1 MTLNQKEFNQY
12 IKALRKINDKA
23 VSDFRNYVIS
33 HGGYAN
39 IDRQILID
47 YAYGIAT
54 KYGEASAAV
63 SAEMYD
69 AMAAIQRAVVP
80 AAIPAETATYSDVA
94 KTVNGIIKN
103 TANED
108 ILAEGI
114 GRLVKMAGT
123 DTTLQNA
130 YRDRQTRRS
139 YKQRHNGAEVAW
151 IPSGDTC
158 PYCIMLASAGWRK
171 QTNGGA
177 DMHTEHVHANC
188 DCTYMVRFS
197 PDFEVAGYDPEEY
210 KEMYDSADPGG
221 SREDKL
227 NAMRREAYAE
237 NKEEINEQ
245 KRSAYAKRQE
255 RESSEAEE
263 INVD

>member
-1 MTLNQKEFNQY
+1 MTLNQSEFKKY
-12 IKALRKINDKA
+12 IAALRKINDKA
-23 VSDFRNYVIS
+23 VNEFRSWVGRN
-33 HGGYAN
+33 GGYAH

-54 KYGEASAAV
+54 KYGEGTAAL

-69 AMAAIQRAVVP
+69 AMAAMQGAVVP
-80 AAIPAETATYSDVA
+80 AAVPAETAAYSDVA

-103 TANED
+103 TGNED

-130 YRDRQTRRS
+130 FRDRSSRRS
-139 YKQRHNGAEVAW
+139 HKQRHNGAEVAW

-171 QTNGGA
+171 QTNWGA
-177 DMHTEHVHANC
+177 SQHTEHVHANC
-188 DCTYMVRFS
+188 DCTYMVRFT
-197 PDFEVAGYDPEEY
+197 PGFDVAGYDPDEY

-221 SREDKL
+221 SRKDKL

-237 NKEEINEQ
+237 NKDEINEQ
-245 KRSAYAKRQE
+245 KRSAYEKRKE

-263 INVD
+263 IDVD